1 MLSNN
6 SPKKTREICN
16 LHQNFIVERSQAPE
30 EASPVKV
37 KVQYLG
43 FIKNLVKRSEDEFEL
58 EEGASLWHLLNK
70 IAGIYG
76 KPFKKEVYEPGL
88 RDMKMGFVVTV
99 NGILM
104 GQLNGVD
111 TQLSN
116 DDNVILMSLMSGG

>member
-1 MLSNN
+1 
-6 SPKKTREICN
+6 
-16 LHQNFIVERSQAPE
+16 
-30 EASPVKV
+30 VKV

-43 FIKNLVKRSEDEFEL
+43 FIKNLIKRSEDELEL
-58 EEGASLWHLLNK
+58 EEGASLSELLNK

-111 TQLSN
+111 TQLN
-116 DDNVILMSLMSGG
+116 KGDNVILMSLMSGG